1 MESLALLVVLILT
14 SALALGVCA
23 VVAVAIGRRVRNV
36 FIRILLGVGSA
47 GAAAVGGVMTWQRVG
62 APLNGFFVCCFVFGV
77 FGVVQVSRSREN
89 DPGTHSAA
97 TVFVSDENS

>member
-47 GAAAVGGVMTWQRVG
+47 GSAAVGGVMTWQRVG